1 MAQRSGQGSDCWLE
15 ETIRGSDG
23 KSAPN
28 GVHKNQKDCKV
39 DIARGTDFV
48 IPITKGLGSGGIEIQ
63 RCQGSDPQHRSCK
76 LTGTLSIY
84 RARRSVKRLGAGKAP
99 PTGRARLAK
108 KKQTS
113 TLLISSC
120 GFLGD
125 IERRGLPP
133 PPLCFIPRNR
143 PKGGRNSQ

>member
-1 MAQRSGQGSDCWLE
+1 MPEDEPIKTDFVGSYSAEDQAQGSDCWLE

-48 IPITKGLGSGGIEIQ
+48 FPTTKGLGSGGIEIQ
-63 RCQGSDPQHRSCK
+63 RCQGSDPQHRNCK

-84 RARRSVKRLGAGKAP
+84 AP
-99 PTGRARLAK
+99 EG
-108 KKQTS
+108 Q
-113 TLLISSC
+113 
-120 GFLGD
+120 
-125 IERRGLPP
+125 
-133 PPLCFIPRNR
+133 
-143 PKGGRNSQ
+143 